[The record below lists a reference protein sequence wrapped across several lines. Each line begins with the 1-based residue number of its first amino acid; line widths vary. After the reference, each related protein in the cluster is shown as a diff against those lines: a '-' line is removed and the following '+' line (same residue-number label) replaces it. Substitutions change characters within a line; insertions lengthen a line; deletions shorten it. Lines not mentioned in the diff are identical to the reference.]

1 MPSDKLSRRSR
12 STLVTYAIVILALMV
27 IGTSYRHYVAQGT
40 NMVHREVLLP
50 IEGQQSPETAIEVG
64 LLIDNVYAF
73 EADKKTFD
81 ADGWIWLKWSQALH
95 RKMLQ
100 VGVSPDEL
108 FQFFNQVDD
117 WDATLTPGSDAP
129 IPMADGRLYQKFRF
143 SGHFYVNEL
152 DFRLYPFQTLKLPLV
167 VELTNEKL
175 KGEGPALGV
184 TLDKVHSGLGD
195 YVDLG
200 GYQTRGHEFRACLH
214 EYKTSFGEPA
224 ATSGPRRLPQARME
238 IAYQKA
244 PTAMWLKVLLPL
256 ITVMVLALFAP
267 DISASG
273 WDVRLGIPPMAILT
287 LMFLQQTY
295 QTWMPEL
302 PYITFLDTVYN
313 LCYLANLVL
322 FRLFLWG
329 TNEYCAASEEDKPA
343 VVARINR
350 VDLYFQVGITAVIAF
365 TIAANWFTLSRQIQ

>member
-12 STLVTYAIVILALMV
+12 STLLTYAIVILALMV
-27 IGTSYRHYVAQGT
+27 IGTSYRHYDAQGT

-100 VGVSPDEL
+100 VGASPDEL

-167 VELTNEKL
+167 VELTDEKL

-365 TIAANWFTLSRQIQ
+365 TIAANWFTLSRQIH

>member
-12 STLVTYAIVILALMV
+12 STLLTYAIVILALMV

>member
-200 GYQTRGHEFRACLH
+200 GYQTRGHEFKACLH

>member
-12 STLVTYAIVILALMV
+12 STLLTYAIVILALMV
-27 IGTSYRHYVAQGT
+27 IGTSYRHYDAQGT

-100 VGVSPDEL
+100 VGASPDEL

-117 WDATLTPGSDAP
+117 WDATLTPGSAAP

>member
-12 STLVTYAIVILALMV
+12 STLLTYAIVILALMV
-27 IGTSYRHYVAQGT
+27 IGTSYRHYDAQGT

-117 WDATLTPGSDAP
+117 WDATLTPGSAAP

-365 TIAANWFTLSRQIQ
+365 TIAANWFTLSRQIH

>member
-12 STLVTYAIVILALMV
+12 STLLTYAIVILALMV
-27 IGTSYRHYVAQGT
+27 IGTSYRHYDAQGT

-100 VGVSPDEL
+100 VGASPDEL

>member
-12 STLVTYAIVILALMV
+12 STLLTYAIVILALMV

-100 VGVSPDEL
+100 VGASPDEL

>member
-167 VELTNEKL
+167 VELTDEKL

>member
-12 STLVTYAIVILALMV
+12 STLLTYAIVILALMV

-200 GYQTRGHEFRACLH
+200 GYQTRGHEFKACLH

>member
-1 MPSDKLSRRSR
+1 MLSDKLSRRSR
-12 STLVTYAIVILALMV
+12 STLLTYAIVILALMV
-27 IGTSYRHYVAQGT
+27 IGTSYRHYDAQGT

-100 VGVSPDEL
+100 VGASPDEL

-117 WDATLTPGSDAP
+117 WDATLTPGSAAP

-365 TIAANWFTLSRQIQ
+365 TIAANWFTLSRQIH

>member
-1 MPSDKLSRRSR
+1 MTTDKPWTPSR
-12 STLVTYAIVILALMV
+12 STLFTYAIVIVAFMV
-27 IGTSYRHYVAQGT
+27 IGTSYRHYDAQSMNT
-40 NMVHREVLLP
+40 AHREVLLP
-50 IEGQQSPETAIEVG
+50 VEGHQSPETTIEVG
-64 LLIDNVYAF
+64 LLVDNVYAF

-81 ADGWIWLKWSQALH
+81 ADGWIWLKWSQALQ
-95 RKMLQ
+95 RKMVQ
-100 VGVSPDEL
+100 VGASPDEL

-117 WDATLTPGSDAP
+117 WDTTLTPGSDAP

-167 VELTNEKL
+167 VELTNEKV
-175 KGEGPALGV
+175 KGEGAALGV
-184 TLDKVHSGLGD
+184 SLDEVHSGLGA

-200 GYQTRGHEFRACLH
+200 GYLTRGHEFKACLH
-214 EYKTSFGEPA
+214 EYRTSLGEPA
-224 ATSGPRRLPQARME
+224 STTGPRRLPQARME

-267 DISASG
+267 AISASG

-287 LMFLQQTY
+287 LIFLQQSY

-313 LCYLANLVL
+313 ICYLANLIL

-329 TNEYCAASEEDKPA
+329 TNEYCSASEEDKSG
-343 VVARINR
+343 VVERINR
-350 VDLYFQVGITAVIAF
+350 VDRYFQVGISVVI
-365 TIAANWFTLSRQIQ
+365 TVIIAANWFALSRHIH

>member
-1 MPSDKLSRRSR
+1 MLSDKLSRRSR
-12 STLVTYAIVILALMV
+12 STLLTYAIVILALMV
-27 IGTSYRHYVAQGT
+27 IGTSYRHYDAQGT
-40 NMVHREVLLP
+40 NMVHQEVLLP

-100 VGVSPDEL
+100 VGASPDEL

-117 WDATLTPGSDAP
+117 WDATLTPGSAAP

>member
-1 MPSDKLSRRSR
+1 MLSDKLSRRSR
-12 STLVTYAIVILALMV
+12 STLLTYAIVILALMV
-27 IGTSYRHYVAQGT
+27 IGTSYRHYDAQGT

-100 VGVSPDEL
+100 VGASPDEL

-365 TIAANWFTLSRQIQ
+365 TIAANWFTLSRQIH

>member
-1 MPSDKLSRRSR
+1 L
-12 STLVTYAIVILALMV
+12 TYAIVILALMV
-27 IGTSYRHYVAQGT
+27 IGTSYRHYDAQGT

-100 VGVSPDEL
+100 VGASPDEL

-167 VELTNEKL
+167 VELTDEKL

>member
-1 MPSDKLSRRSR
+1 MLSDKLSRRSR
-12 STLVTYAIVILALMV
+12 STLLTYAIVILALMV

-167 VELTNEKL
+167 VELTDEKL

-200 GYQTRGHEFRACLH
+200 GYQTRGHEFKACLH